1 MPTVPL
7 PASPSDDE
15 PLSAP
20 EMLALLADQQ
30 RSVESQMGAFVPVIV
45 AVWGIAWLVGF
56 GALWLIDGLA
66 PAFSLP
72 VPVGVTVF
80 TVLLVGAIALST
92 VLGIR
97 SGRGVRGSS
106 AEAFTGATY
115 GATWMVGSLAIGGLG
130 QGLIANGM
138 SAELA
143 GLYYPAAFV
152 IFSGI
157 MYMLSAVIWRAVP
170 MLVLGVW
177 MLVIGVAAPFFGAPT
192 HYLVLALAGG
202 GGLLILAAASFVH
215 LVRLRRRVVRAVRHG

>member
-1 MPTVPL
+1 MPT
-7 PASPSDDE
+7 ASQPPSADDQ
-15 PLSAP
+15 PLSAS
-20 EMLALLADQQ
+20 EMLALLDDQQ

-45 AVWGIAWLVGF
+45 AAWGIAWLAGF
-56 GALWLIDGLA
+56 GALWLIDGPA

-72 VPVGVTVF
+72 APVAVTIFVA
-80 TVLLVGAIALST
+80 LLGGAIALST

-106 AEAFTGATY
+106 AEAFTGAAY
-115 GATWMVGSLAIGGLG
+115 GATWMIGSLGVAGLG
-130 QGLIANGM
+130 QGLLANGM
-138 SAELA
+138 SSQLA
-143 GLYYPAAFV
+143 GLYYPCAFV
-152 IFSGI
+152 IFSGV

-192 HYLVLALAGG
+192 HYLVLAVAGG

-215 LVRLRRRVVRAVRHG
+215 LVRLRRRVTRAVRHG